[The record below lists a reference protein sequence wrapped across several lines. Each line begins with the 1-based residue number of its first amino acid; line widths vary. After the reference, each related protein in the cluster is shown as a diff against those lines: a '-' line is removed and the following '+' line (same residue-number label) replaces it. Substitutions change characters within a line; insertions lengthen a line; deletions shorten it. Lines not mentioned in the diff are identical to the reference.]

1 MKRPPSNSRRPGR
14 QPRNE
19 RRIIKVYPEGKVTE
33 YEYLRYWEQQN
44 LDVTLQWG
52 EHGMAPKTLVRLAC
66 KDIKKSHRSEKRHGS
81 PDFDEIWC
89 VFDVDSHPDI
99 PQALFEAHQGGVH
112 VALSNPCFELWLVL
126 HCEDQRA
133 YVERHRIQQRA
144 SELGLLEDK
153 SRKSG
158 KSIVGATLK
167 MLEENYEAAKRR
179 AEDLDDLHE
188 GNGSP
193 PLSNPSTELWR
204 LVDRIRT

>member
-1 MKRPPSNSRRPGR
+1 M
-14 QPRNE
+14 
-19 RRIIKVYPEGKVTE
+19 TE
-33 YEYLRYWEQQN
+33 YEYLRYWERQN
-44 LDVTLQWG
+44 ADVTLQWG
-52 EHGMAPKTLVRLAC
+52 EHGMAPQTLVRRAC
-66 KDIKKSHRSEKRHGS
+66 EDTKKSRRSARKHGS

-89 VFDVDSHPDI
+89 VFDVDNHPDI
-99 PQALFEAHQGGVH
+99 PHALFEARQRGVH

-144 SELGLLEDK
+144 SELDLLEG
-153 SRKSG
+153 KSG
-158 KSIVGATLK
+158 KSIVSAALK

-179 AEDLDDLHE
+179 AKELDELHK

-193 PLSNPSTELWR
+193 PLSNPSTGLWR